1 MNRKLANVK
10 FVLSILLSLA
20 LGNHTFGNTRL
31 FEQKDANPLA
41 EAVDKLFAQWDK
53 PNSPGGALAIVKDGK
68 IIYKRGYGMAN
79 LEHNISI
86 SPTTVFNIASVAK
99 QFTAMSI
106 LLLARQGK
114 ISLDDDIRKYVP
126 EMPKYDSPITVR
138 QLVHHTSGL
147 RDYGVL
153 MGLAGVRNE
162 DYYDDDDVMDVLVQ
176 QKNLNFKPGSEHLY
190 SNTGYFLMSM
200 IVRRTSGKSLRDFA
214 EENIFKPL
222 GMKDTHF
229 HDAHEMIVPN
239 RAVGY
244 SPKSN
249 GVYRINMPDLDV
261 IGAGN
266 LYTTVEDLF
275 LWDQDFYNN
284 KLHEASADLIS
295 QMLTPGTLNGSEA
308 TKYAFGLYINN
319 YKGLKMVSHA
329 GDFAGYRAE
338 MIRFPEQ
345 RFSVI
350 CLANVSNLN
359 AAKLARQVADI
370 YLADQLKPDEAE
382 KRLPPILPSQFI
394 KLSEQELA
402 AKTGSYRDPLTN
414 DFWQVSSAEGSLVAA
429 TTKGSFKFAPLSR
442 NHFRSTNLNPVR
454 ELVFE
459 TTANNLMLMRVNT
472 DGREPATFEA
482 VTPALSTAKQL
493 AEYVGDYYNDEL
505 QVIYKVVIE
514 NGKPF
519 IRLGYG
525 RLGNNFRSKNPL
537 TPTIKDEFNGNSVS
551 VKFIRDKQNRIRA
564 FMLNS
569 GRVKDLYF
577 IKR

>member
-1 MNRKLANVK
+1 MNRKLTNVK

-20 LGNHTFGNTRL
+20 LGNQTFGNTRL
-31 FEQKDANPLA
+31 LEQKDANPLT
-41 EAVDKLFAQWDK
+41 EAVDKLFVQWDK
-53 PNSPGGALAIVKDGK
+53 SSSPGGALAVIKDGK

-79 LEHNISI
+79 LEHKISV
-86 SPTTVFNIASVAK
+86 SPATVFNIASVAK

-126 EMPKYDSPITVR
+126 EIPKYESPITVR

-153 MGLAGVRNE
+153 MSLAGVRNE
-162 DYYDDDDVMDVLVQ
+162 DYYDDDDVMDVLVR

-190 SNTGYFLMSM
+190 SNTGYFLMSV
-200 IVRRTSGKSLRDFA
+200 IVRRVSGKSLREFA

-229 HDAHEMIVPN
+229 HDAHKMIVPN

-249 GVYRINMPDLDV
+249 GEYQINMPDLDV
-261 IGAGN
+261 VGAGN

-275 LWDQDFYNN
+275 LWDQNFYNN
-284 KLHEASADLIS
+284 KSHEASADLIS
-295 QMLTPGTLNGSEA
+295 QMLNPGKLNGGKA
-308 TKYAFGLYINN
+308 TNYAFGLYINN

-338 MIRFPEQ
+338 IIRFPEQ

-382 KRLPPILPSQFI
+382 KKLPPIPPSQFI
-394 KLSEQELA
+394 KISEQELA
-402 AKTGSYRDPLTN
+402 ANTGSYRDPMTN
-414 DFWQVSSAEGSLVAA
+414 DFWQVSSSEGNLVAA
-429 TTKGSFKFAPLSR
+429 TTKGNFKFAPLSR
-442 NHFRSTNLNPVR
+442 NRFRSTNLNPVR

-472 DGREPATFEA
+472 EGRQPVTFEA
-482 VTPALSTAKQL
+482 VTPALPTAEQL
-493 AEYVGDYYNDEL
+493 AEYAGDYYSDEL
-505 QVIYKVVIE
+505 QVTYKVVVE

-551 VKFIRDKQNRIRA
+551 VKFIRDKQNRITT
-564 FMLNS
+564 FMLSS